1 MGGNIGE
8 SHSQLLGGHFSLMM
22 LVHSLD
28 SPVALRERL
37 RSDVEGMT
45 TLCFSAAEKKLDL
58 SPRIGCELCCSHTCA
73 CDVSA
78 RNATPP
84 LYRLDLMNVTTKYAT
99 VAGNFRLSGADN
111 PGIVHKLTSVLARNS
126 LTIKS
131 MKTIREEAPFG
142 GTELFTSKPFSSSR
156 SALTCTLLVAPANT
170 LTFPHFKWKAESS
183 LTNPWHPI
191 LIFRG

>member
-8 SHSQLLGGHFSLMM
+8 SQSQLLGGHFSLMM

-37 RSDVEGMT
+37 RTDVEGMT
-45 TLCFSAAEKKLDL
+45 TLCFSAAEKKVDL

-142 GTELFTSKPFSSSR
+142 GTELFTSKPF
-156 SALTCTLLVAPANT
+156 LLSD
-170 LTFPHFKWKAESS
+170 LH
-183 LTNPWHPI
+183 
-191 LIFRG
+191 